1 MAVLWT
7 SDEYD
12 LLVAFYV
19 EQGPRPRPRALEGL
33 RARLLQGAR
42 RRIPDLVDEHFR
54 TLDGLRAQLYR
65 LDLVATEHPRARDRV
80 SRPIFKAWERRVRA
94 IDQGQ
99 PPLTFGFIDIARAT
113 AARADLASFLT
124 ELEKLLGDF
133 VERAPRLM
141 GPINAVNLK
150 AAWNELQEAQNFGR
164 ARETLLLP
172 DGDEELHR
180 VGLIG
185 SQLHAKWEG
194 FKNALKRLGD
204 GWTWERLRPSLRW
217 ANVLLGSL
225 AQAAPF
231 GMVDA
236 IREFKEIGEASVEE
250 AEEEAER
257 RPD

>member
-19 EQGPRPRPRALEGL
+19 EQGPRPGPRALESL
-33 RARLLQGAR
+33 RARLLEGAR
-42 RRIPDLVDEHFR
+42 RRIPDLIDEHFR

-65 LDLVATEHPRARDRV
+65 LDLVATEDPRARGSA
-80 SRPIFKAWERRVRA
+80 SRTVFKAWERRVRA
-94 IDQGQ
+94 IDQGEL
-99 PPLTFGFIDIARAT
+99 PLTFGFIDIARAT
-113 AARADLASFLT
+113 AARVDLASFLT

-141 GPINAVNLK
+141 DTINAVNFK
-150 AAWNELQEAQNFGR
+150 AAWDELQEEGNFGR
-164 ARETLLLP
+164 AREALLVP
-172 DGDEELHR
+172 GADEELHR

-217 ANVLLGSL
+217 ANVLLGSFT
-225 AQAAPF
+225 QAASF

-236 IREFKEIGEASVEE
+236 IREFKEIGEASAEE
-250 AEEEAER
+250 AEEEAVR
-257 RPD
+257 RAA